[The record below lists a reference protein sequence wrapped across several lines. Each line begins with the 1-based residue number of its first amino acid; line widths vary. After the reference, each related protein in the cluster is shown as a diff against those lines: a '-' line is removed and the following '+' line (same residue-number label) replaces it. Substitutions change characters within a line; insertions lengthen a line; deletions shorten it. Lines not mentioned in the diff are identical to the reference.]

1 MKNNILKSLSL
12 VALLFVFSQTNAQKV
27 GHLNFQ
33 KVIELL
39 PEFQT
44 ASDEYQLFQAS
55 LEDEL
60 TQIEVEAK
68 KTQSL
73 IELEQKKPQPSAP
86 RLKLLA
92 QKMEK
97 YQVSYQELSQTI
109 QESLKEKYNELIDPL
124 KEKVSKAVSE
134 VAKENGYSHV
144 IDNTFG
150 TLIYADDKFD
160 LEALVKAKLN
170 IKDKPV
176 VPATN
181 APGAVNGMGTGR

>member
-44 ASDEYQLFQAS
+44 ASDEYQLFQTS

-73 IELEQKKPQPSAP
+73 IEIEQKKPQPSAP

-97 YQVSYQELSQTI
+97 YQVSYQEISQTI

-124 KEKVSKAVSE
+124 KEKVSVAVAE
-134 VAKENGYSHV
+134 VAKENGYTHV
-144 IDNTFG
+144 MDANS
-150 TLIYADDKFD
+150 LIYADEKFD

-170 IKDKPV
+170 IKDKPALPPV
-176 VPATN
+176 K
-181 APGAVNGMGTGR
+181 APGTVNGMGTGR